1 MTRLFAVVERDLRR
15 FIRNP
20 LVVLSSLIMPL
31 LYLIILGS
39 SFQGALKNLPLAI
52 VNLDNGPYA
61 SRVISLLHTL
71 ETGPGTIKIYNESDQ
86 LRALEGV
93 KTGRYKGALILPHD
107 FSRSVIKGKGG
118 EKDLYLHL
126 FPL

>member
-71 ETGPGTIKIYNESDQ
+71 ETGPGIIKIYNESDQ

-93 KTGRYKGALILPHD
+93 KTGR
-107 FSRSVIKGKGG
+107 
-118 EKDLYLHL
+118 
-126 FPL
+126 